1 MGSGGG
7 RWSLGARTIVA
18 GMAITMVALLDG
30 TIIDPATPI
39 VRADDQGV
47 VRGDGVF
54 DALLAVGG
62 DARDLEA
69 HLDRLEVSAALLHLP
84 VPDRAGYLRAISAI
98 LEAWDWSAHPEAVL
112 RMIHTRGP
120 EGYDEPHG
128 WVMAAPLD
136 ENSLNQRT
144 RGVRVLLLDRGFDG
158 SGIAEL
164 PWLLPG
170 AKSLSYGI
178 NMAAKR
184 YALANGADDVVF
196 TTPTGGLL
204 EGPTSSVVLDIDG
217 ELVTPA
223 QDGILR
229 SITVDDLLEASAEA
243 GIPMRFAA
251 LQVDDFGRCRG
262 AWLLSS
268 GRILARITHIDGEPL
283 AASPLDARL
292 ARLLDVPGA

>member
-1 MGSGGG
+1 
-7 RWSLGARTIVA
+7 
-18 GMAITMVALLDG
+18 MAITMVALLDG
-30 TIIDPATPI
+30 TLIDPSTPI

-54 DALLAVGG
+54 DALLAVDGV
-62 DARDLEA
+62 ARDVDA
-69 HLDRLEVSAALLHLP
+69 HLDRLDASAGLLQLP
-84 VPDRAGYLRAISAI
+84 APDRDGYLRAIAAV
-98 LEAWDWSAHPEAVL
+98 LEAWDWQAHPEAVL

-120 EGYDEPHG
+120 EGFDEPNG

-136 ENSLNQRT
+136 EASSRQRHS
-144 RGVRVLLLDRGFDG
+144 GVRVLLLDRGFDG
-158 SGIAEL
+158 SGIADL

-204 EGPTSSVVLDIDG
+204 EGPTSSVVLDLDG
-217 ELVTPA
+217 ELITPS

-229 SITVDDLLEASAEA
+229 SITVDDLLEATVGA
-243 GIPMRFAA
+243 GLTMRFAP
-251 LQVDDFGRCRG
+251 LHVDDFGRCRG

-268 GRILARITHIDGEPL
+268 GRILARITHLDGEPL
-283 AASPLDARL
+283 PVSPLDADL
-292 ARLLDVPGA
+292 PALLDVPGE